1 MEDKKRFFGKNLQ
14 AFLDEYNMS
23 RIDLARRLDVTPTA
37 IWGWVNDERLPRI
50 QYINKM
56 CEIFHC
62 TPGDLMNEPKPVEE
76 VQADVLLQRI
86 AEMAA
91 RLNNDGKEK
100 VLTYMQ
106 DLSGRFLK

>member
-1 MEDKKRFFGKNLQ
+1 MSENTSYIGKNLQ
-14 AFLDEYNMS
+14 MLLDEHNMT
-23 RIDLARRLDVTPTA
+23 RLDLARVLGVSPTA
-37 IWGWVNDERLPRI
+37 IWGWVNDERVPRM

-56 CEIFHC
+56 CEVFRC
-62 TPGDLMNEPKPVEE
+62 TPGDLLNEPKPADE

-86 AEMAA
+86 ADAAA

-106 DLSGRFLK
+106 DLSGRYLK